1 METYVVQKKIVTVH
15 SEDRDISKWSTP
27 TQFEIDLPV
36 DYKNV
41 VSMRL
46 NEIDLPVPIYLFSFC
61 DQNILLSVSVSG
73 GTQVVVQIEEGNYTE
88 AQMALELTGRLN
100 AATSSSFVVVYD
112 QVARKLWFTNSDPFV
127 LIFDKGENY
136 NASTASYEN
145 CKKWGCST
153 TAYYDN
159 YAKWG
164 LGSYLGFEKKKYTSS
179 LGDLE
184 LYAQNTSITNVHY
197 VEAPFI
203 LNVKG
208 DTNIYM
214 ELATYNNIDELMP
227 YTENSSDL
235 YYAKHG
241 GKHNSSFAKIP
252 LRERSSREDYLA
264 NIFFSEPPLERIQKL
279 RFKMRYHDGRPV
291 HFHGLDFNFSIELTT
306 LRNDHAK
313 KFAVNK
319 NNYALS

>member
-15 SEDRDISKWSTP
+15 SEDRDITKWPTP
-27 TQFEIDLPV
+27 TQFEIDLPI

-46 NEIDLPVPIYLFSFC
+46 NEIELPVPLYLFSLG
-61 DQNILLSVSVSG
+61 DQNVLLSVSVSG
-73 GTQVVVQIEEGNYTE
+73 NLPVVVQIAEGNYTGP
-88 AQMALELTGRLN
+88 QMALELTGKMN
-100 AATSSSFVVVYD
+100 AATSTLFNVVYD
-112 QVARKLWFTNSDPFV
+112 QVARKLWFTNSVPFE
-127 LIFDKGENY
+127 LRFDKGEAY
-136 NASTASYEN
+136 NT
-145 CKKWGCST
+145 T

-164 LGSYLGFEKKKYTSS
+164 LGSYLGFEKKKYTST
-179 LGDLE
+179 LGDLA
-184 LYAQNTSITNVHY
+184 LYPQSVNLTGVHR
-197 VEAPFI
+197 VGAPFI
-203 LNVKG
+203 LNVQG

-227 YTENSSDL
+227 YTERSSDL
-235 YYAKHG
+235 YFAKQG

-252 LRERSSREDYLA
+252 LRERSGREDYLA
-264 NIFFSEPPLERIQKL
+264 NIFFSEPPLERIQKF

-291 HFHGLDFNFSIELTT
+291 HFHGLDFNFSVELTT
-306 LRNDHAK
+306 LRNDPAK
-313 KFAVNK
+313 KFSVNR